1 MYNLLEYSENYS
13 MISGSLRNLYRD
25 EINDD
30 INENNR
36 FRNRLNNNKTIRSES
51 FEYMIKLIWR
61 TTDNDNIIN
70 AEATVPWKYLRDF
83 WRSLDL
89 PLINCDIE
97 FELKWPTNFVIA
109 EVSKTFRAVDP
120 NVDPVE
126 YKLVTATTGA
136 RFQLNNAKLYAPV
149 VTFSIND
156 NIKFLENINQGIKRA
171 IKYRPKIIKQPKSN
185 NLSD

>member
-1 MYNLLEYSENYS
+1 MS
-13 MISGSLRNLYRD
+13 
-25 EINDD
+25 
-30 INENNR
+30 
-36 FRNRLNNNKTIRSES
+36 
-51 FEYMIKLIWR
+51 
-61 TTDNDNIIN
+61 
-70 AEATVPWKYLRDF
+70 
-83 WRSLDL
+83 
-89 PLINCDIE
+89 LINCDIE
-97 FELKWPTNFVIA
+97 FELKWSTNFVIA
-109 EVSKTFRAVDP
+109 EVSKTFRAVDS

>member
-13 MISGSLRNLYRD
+13 MISESLRNLYRD

-97 FELKWPTNFVIA
+97 FELKWSTNFVIA

-185 NLSD
+185 NLFD